1 MKSVFASV
9 IFVLASTSAFAANKY
24 CTVSKKTVSQ
34 IEQLRIIDLPYKT
47 IEVKTV
53 EALVTDKCV
62 KSRLSN
68 EEIYTLSQIL
78 LSHEHSQDPA
88 DQIINEFLAQ

>member
-1 MKSVFASV
+1 MKSVFASI
-9 IFVLASTSAFAANKY
+9 IFILASTSAFAANKD
-24 CTVSKKTVSQ
+24 CTASKKTVAQ
-34 IEQLRIIDLPYKT
+34 IEQLRIIDLPYKV

-53 EALVTDKCV
+53 EALLTDKCV

-68 EEIYTLSQIL
+68 EEIYNLSQLL
-78 LSHEHSQDPA
+78 LSHEYSQDSA